1 MLPHRG
7 SHGIIAR
14 IGWISAHQNDV
25 RRSADYAH
33 HAGYG
38 PESWP
43 FISPNHGALFTQAKE
58 NTDFRQVLSTAEHTQ
73 LVLMTLR
80 PGEDIGAEVHR
91 GGDQILVNIEGDERA
106 VLDGVEYP
114 FVTGDVAMV
123 PEGLEHNI
131 VNTGTSP
138 MRLAMVYA
146 PPAHRPGV
154 VHHTKGD
161 AQRDKPPHSP

>member
-1 MLPHRG
+1 MPD
-7 SHGIIAR
+7 
-14 IGWISAHQNDV
+14 Q
-25 RRSADYAH
+25 
-33 HAGYG
+33 AGYG
-38 PESWP
+38 RIMAVHKPY
-43 FISPNHGALFTQAKE
+43 HGALFAQAKQ
-58 NTDFRQVLSTAEHTQ
+58 NTDFRQVLSTTEHTQ

-91 GGDQILVNIEGDERA
+91 GGDQILVNIDGDGRA

-131 VNTGTSP
+131 VNTSAGP
-138 MRLAMVYA
+138 MRLATVYA

-154 VHHTKGD
+154 VHHTKSD
-161 AQRDKPPHSP
+161 AQRDKGDKPPNSP

>member
-1 MLPHRG
+1 M
-7 SHGIIAR
+7 AV
-14 IGWISAHQNDV
+14 HQP
-25 RRSADYAH
+25 Y
-33 HAGYG
+33 
-38 PESWP
+38 
-43 FISPNHGALFTQAKE
+43 HGALFTQAKE

-91 GGDQILVNIEGDERA
+91 GGDQILVNIEGDGRA